1 MSSARRA
8 GVCVVAAGALALAI
22 GCGGGDEKAGPKT
35 SEFGE
40 ERAALVQRM
49 AHRKAKQEAAKP
61 RAGKPAV
68 QDEAVALVGFDSGF
82 SYDPTGKRDPFRSFE
97 WERPDRR
104 QDDAMRGPLEQFDL
118 GQLDLVAVVWR
129 TNNAKALVMDPS
141 GQSYIVGSGTRIGKN
156 EGQVIRIGDNTMVVK
171 ETYVDHLGNKST
183 KDIEMRIRGD
193 QGG

>member
-1 MSSARRA
+1 MSARRA
-8 GVCVVAAGALALAI
+8 GVGFVVLAALALAM
-22 GCGGGDEKAGPKT
+22 GCGDGGKVGPKT
-35 SEFGE
+35 SEFSE
-40 ERAALVQRM
+40 EREALVKRI
-49 AHRKAKQEAAKP
+49 ARKKAKDDAQAKRPKKAA
-61 RAGKPAV
+61 
-68 QDEAVALVGFDSGF
+68 EEESVANVGAFDASF

-97 WERPDRR
+97 WERPDRQ
-104 QDDAMRGPLEQFDL
+104 QDDEMRGPLEKFDL

-156 EGQVIRIGDNTMVVK
+156 EGQVIRIGDNAMVVK

-183 KDIEMRIRGD
+183 KDIEMRIRGS

>member
-1 MSSARRA
+1 MSAGRA
-8 GVCVVAAGALALAI
+8 GVGFVALAALVLAM
-22 GCGGGDEKAGPKT
+22 GCGGNDKAGPKT
-35 SEFGE
+35 SEFGQ
-40 ERAALVQRM
+40 ERDALVKRI
-49 AHRKAKQEAAKP
+49 ARKKVK
-61 RAGKPAV
+61 
-68 QDEAVALVGFDSGF
+68 DEARTKKPKRAPEEEVVAGVSAYDASF

-104 QDDAMRGPLEQFDL
+104 QDDELRGPLEKFDL

-129 TNNAKALVMDPS
+129 TDNAKALVMDPS

-156 EGQVIRIGDNTMVVK
+156 EGRVVRIGDNAMVVK

-183 KDIEMRIRGD
+183 KDIEMRIRGS

>member
-1 MSSARRA
+1 MRGRRA
-8 GVCVVAAGALALAI
+8 GVGFVALAALALAV
-22 GCGGGDEKAGPKT
+22 GCGGDGQSGPKT

-40 ERAALVQRM
+40 QREALVKRI
-49 AHRKAKQEAAKP
+49 ARKKAKDDAQAKKP
-61 RAGKPAV
+61 RQTADADVSLAGAS
-68 QDEAVALVGFDSGF
+68 GFDASF

-97 WERPDRR
+97 FERPDRR
-104 QDDAMRGPLEQFDL
+104 HDDATRGPLEKFDL

-129 TNNAKALVMDPS
+129 TDNAKALVMDPS

-156 EGQVIRIGDNTMVVK
+156 EGRVISIGDNAMVVK

-183 KDIEMRIRGD
+183 KDIEMRIRGS

>member
-1 MSSARRA
+1 M
-8 GVCVVAAGALALAI
+8 GFVAWAALALAV
-22 GCGGGDEKAGPKT
+22 GCGGEEKAGPKA
-35 SEFGE
+35 SEFGQ
-40 ERAALVQRM
+40 EREALVKRI
-49 AHRKAKQEAAKP
+49 ARKKAKDEVRAEKKPVKEAQEESL
-61 RAGKPAV
+61 AG
-68 QDEAVALVGFDSGF
+68 VGAFDASF

-104 QDDAMRGPLEQFDL
+104 MEDEIRGPLEKFDL

-129 TNNAKALVMDPS
+129 TDNAKALVMDPS

-156 EGQVIRIGDNTMVVK
+156 EGKVIRIGDNAMVVK

-183 KDIEMRIRGD
+183 KDIEMRIRGS